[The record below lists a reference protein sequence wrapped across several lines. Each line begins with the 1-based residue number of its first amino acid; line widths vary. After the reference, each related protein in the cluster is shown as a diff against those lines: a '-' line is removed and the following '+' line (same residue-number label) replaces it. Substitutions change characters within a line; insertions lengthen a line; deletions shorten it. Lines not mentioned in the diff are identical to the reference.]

1 MKSGFEHSFVEMKN
15 LSESPKF
22 VLPSQL
28 KETEG
33 GARVQNGKICQVK
46 EVIYLNTGDIQGWQ
60 IFAQ

>member
-1 MKSGFEHSFVEMKN
+1 MRN
-15 LSESPKF
+15 LSESQKF

-28 KETEG
+28 KETKG
-33 GARVQNGKICQVK
+33 GARVQNGKICQEK